1 MKKALFMSICAS
13 SLLFLSA
20 CSLVRATT
28 SPLKPVPENLPASS
42 PAALTSPADEQGQDT
57 SLAAARGPEKQILTP
72 QSFQAV
78 NKIFNARDGAN
89 WYCYAAAPELTVRGE
104 AAQQYPGLVTVIDGI
119 NNKTLAEAG
128 SLNDKMSQTLA
139 EVWADQQTK
148 KEVPPDYF
156 FCNYME
162 AAYSV
167 IRADDQAVSL
177 QKFANTYLG
186 GTHGDYSIVSYNI
199 DPQNGKMLFLAEV
212 ARDLK
217 TLENYLVTALP
228 KQYPDASLFDH
239 EKTIHSLFAK
249 AAQNDLDGR
258 ILEEHWTLTNTG
270 IAFHFNP
277 YEVASYADGLLT
289 VDIEYAA
296 HPELFAETAAQRLF
310 VPNARKS
317 VAVPLRS
324 EHFSELLG
332 KWHLVSLEI
341 EGDVMDA
348 KASGIDSTL
357 EIGNDGYAHYVYNQG
372 DNHDDFSGLK
382 VKVEDNAMYD
392 GCVTNW
398 CAALLNDSPKREF
411 YVTVLPDGTLR
422 FMSFSYIKGAEYP
435 AVMMGTFKRS

>member
-1 MKKALFMSICAS
+1 MSICAS

-28 SPLKPVPENLPASS
+28 SPLRPVPENLPASS
-42 PAALTSPADEQGQDT
+42 PAALTSPVAEQGQDA
-57 SLAAARGPEKQILTP
+57 SLAAAKGPEKQLLNP

-89 WYCYAAAPELTVRGE
+89 WYCYAAVPELTVRRD

-128 SLNDKMSQTLA
+128 SLNDKMSKSLA
-139 EVWADQQTK
+139 EVWANQQAQKATM
-148 KEVPPDYF
+148 PDYF
-156 FCNYME
+156 FCNCTDS
-162 AAYSV
+162 AYSV
-167 IRADDQAVSL
+167 IRADEQAVCL
-177 QKFANTYLG
+177 HKFTRTYMG
-186 GTHGDYSIVSYNI
+186 GPHGDYSIVSYNI
-199 DPQNGKMLFLAEV
+199 DPQNGKMFFLAEV

-228 KQYPDASLFDH
+228 KQYPNVSLFDH
-239 EKTIHSLFAK
+239 DKAIHSLFSK
-249 AAQNDLDGR
+249 VAQNDLDAR
-258 ILEEHWTLTNTG
+258 ILEEHWSLTNTG
-270 IAFHFNP
+270 ITFHFNP

-289 VDIEYAA
+289 IDIEYAA
-296 HPELFAETAAQRLF
+296 HPELFNTAAAQRLF
-310 VPNARKS
+310 ASNASKS

-332 KWHLVSLEI
+332 KWRLVSLEI

-372 DNHDDFSGLK
+372 DNHDDFAGLK
-382 VKVEDNAMYD
+382 VKVENNAMYD
-392 GCVTNW
+392 GCVTKW
-398 CAALLNDSPKREF
+398 CAALLNDSPEREF
-411 YVTVLPDGTLR
+411 YVTVMPDGTLR